1 MTSMSI
7 GRRITQLAEQ
17 GPGRAQLTCGSVTLS
32 RAELESTTNR
42 AARHLQA
49 CGATPGSYVSI
60 ALPNSTAFLV
70 AAVGAW
76 KLGAVP
82 QPLSHRL
89 PSIEREAILDLV
101 RPSVLVDEKFE
112 IPIGVDD
119 GPLPDVVAPAWKA
132 PTSGGSTGRPKVVVD
147 GRLGVTDPDIAPAYH
162 ITAEGVA
169 LIPGPL
175 YHNGPFHAAARA
187 LLAGCHVVVMER
199 FDAEQ
204 CLRLVEDHR
213 VDFVMVVPTM
223 MRRIWNLPPEVR
235 GRYDLSSLKVVY
247 SIGAPCADWLKR
259 AWIDWL
265 GGDRIWEL
273 YAGTERQAST
283 ELSGTEWLEHP
294 GTVGRPNYGEI
305 RIVGPDGAVL
315 PPDEIGLI
323 QLRAPE
329 QDRPTYRYLGAVS
342 AATPD
347 GWDTLGD
354 IGSIDALG
362 YLTLADRR
370 TDLILRGGANIYP
383 AEVEAALESHPAVGS
398 SAVIGLPD
406 EDLGE
411 RVHAIVHLLEPVAIE
426 TLAGHV
432 AGRLVRYKVP
442 ATFEVVEEPLRD
454 EAGKLRRSALR
465 AARVPTP
472 AVPGVSGA
480 GG

>member
-1 MTSMSI
+1 MSI
-7 GRRITQLAEQ
+7 GRRVTQLAAQ
-17 GPGRAQLTCGSVTLS
+17 SPTRAQVTCGADTLS
-32 RAELESTTNR
+32 RADFEKLTNR

-49 CGATPGSYVSI
+49 RGATPGSYVSI
-60 ALPNSTAFLV
+60 ALPNSAAFLV

-89 PSIEREAILDLV
+89 PPVERDAIVELV
-101 RPSVLVDEKFE
+101 RPSVLVEGTFVVPTG
-112 IPIGVDD
+112 IDD

-147 GRLGVTDPDIAPAYH
+147 GRLGVTDPDVPPAYH
-162 ITAEGVA
+162 LTAEGVA

-204 CLRLVEDHR
+204 CLALIEKHR
-213 VDFVMVVPTM
+213 VDFVIVVPTM
-223 MRRIWNLPPEVR
+223 MHRIWHLPGDVR
-235 GRYDLSSLKVVY
+235 ERYDLSSLKVVY

-315 PPDEIGLI
+315 PPDEVGLI
-323 QLRAPE
+323 ELRAPE
-329 QDRPTYRYLGAVS
+329 EDRPTYRYLGAESV
-342 AATPD
+342 AAPD

-354 IGSIDALG
+354 MGSIDALG
-362 YLTLADRR
+362 YLTIADRR

-383 AEVEAALESHPAVGS
+383 AEVEAALESHPAVAT

-411 RVHAIVHLLEPVAIE
+411 RVHAIVQLRTPVAVQV
-426 TLAGHV
+426 LAAHV
-432 AGRLVRYKVP
+432 AQRLVRYKVP
-442 ATFEVVEEPLRD
+442 ATFEVVQEPLRD
-454 EAGKLRRSALR
+454 EAGKVRRSALR
-465 AARVPTP
+465 AARLAP
-472 AVPGVSGA
+472 APCGPPGGLP
-480 GG
+480 